1 MSYGFASKCLYGDA
15 GDDEGGCDCSGA
27 VVFPIYQSATF
38 THPELGRSTGYD
50 YSRAHNPTREHL
62 ENIVSTLENGAG
74 AVAMASGMAAIAAVM
89 ELFHMG
95 DHIITDID
103 LYGGSIR
110 LFDEIGVKNGLTFT
124 HIDCSQDDVDSCIT
138 EQTKA
143 IYIESPT
150 NPMMHIVDIR
160 KMAETAH
167 QHKLLLIVDNTFLSP
182 YFQKPI
188 ELGADLVIHS
198 ATKYLAGHNDTLAG
212 IVVASTKELSEKL
225 HMIAMTTG
233 GVLSP
238 FDSFL
243 VTRGIQTLPV
253 RMERAQENAKILVS
267 WLENCKSVTRV
278 FYPGIKE
285 SRGYEI
291 SEKQT
296 SGFGAMISFEVD
308 RKERVPE
315 LLERV
320 RLIHFA
326 ESLGGVETL
335 ITYPIRQT
343 HASVPQKILEK
354 TGLTDR
360 ILRLSVGIEDIQDLL
375 NEFERI
381 FA

>member
-50 YSRAHNPTREHL
+50 YSRAQNPTREHL

>member
-50 YSRAHNPTREHL
+50 YSRAQNPTREHL
-62 ENIVSTLENGAG
+62 EKVVSALENGTG

-89 ELFHMG
+89 ELFHLG

-124 HIDCSQDDVDSCIT
+124 NIDCSQDDAESCIT

-167 QHKLLLIVDNTFLSP
+167 RHKLLLIVDNTFLSP

-212 IVVASTKELSEKL
+212 IVVAATKELSEKL

-253 RMERAQENAKILVS
+253 RMERAQENAKIIVS
-267 WLENCKSVTRV
+267 WLENCRSVTRV
-278 FYPGIKE
+278 FYPGIKG

-291 SEKQT
+291 SEKQA

-308 RKERVPE
+308 RMERVPE

>member
-1 MSYGFASKCLYGDA
+1 MGYGFASKCLYGDA

-50 YSRAHNPTREHL
+50 YSRAQNPTREHL

-225 HMIAMTTG
+225 HMIEMTTG

-308 RKERVPE
+308 RKESVPE

>member
-50 YSRAHNPTREHL
+50 YSRAQNPTREHL
-62 ENIVSTLENGAG
+62 EKVVSALENGTG

-89 ELFHMG
+89 ELFHLG

-110 LFDEIGVKNGLTFT
+110 LFEEIGVKNGLTFT
-124 HIDCSQDDVDSCIT
+124 NIDCSQDDAESFIT

-167 QHKLLLIVDNTFLSP
+167 RHKLLLIVDNTFLSP

-212 IVVASTKELSEKL
+212 IVVAATKELSEKL

-253 RMERAQENAKILVS
+253 RMERAQENAKIIVS
-267 WLENCKSVTRV
+267 WLENCRSVTRV
-278 FYPGIKE
+278 FYPGIKG

-291 SEKQT
+291 SEKQA

-308 RKERVPE
+308 RKESVPE

>member
-50 YSRAHNPTREHL
+50 YSRAQNPTREHL

-124 HIDCSQDDVDSCIT
+124 NIDCSQDDVDSCIT

-212 IVVASTKELSEKL
+212 IVVAATKELSEKL

>member
-1 MSYGFASKCLYGDA
+1 MSYGFASKCLYGDD

-50 YSRAHNPTREHL
+50 YSRAQNPTREHL

>member
-50 YSRAHNPTREHL
+50 YSRAQNPTREHL
-62 ENIVSTLENGAG
+62 EKVVSALENGTG

-89 ELFHMG
+89 ELFHLG

-110 LFDEIGVKNGLTFT
+110 LFEEIGVKNGLTFT
-124 HIDCSQDDVDSCIT
+124 NIDCSQDDAESCIT

-167 QHKLLLIVDNTFLSP
+167 RHKLLLIVDNTFLSP

-212 IVVASTKELSEKL
+212 IVVAATKELSEKL

-253 RMERAQENAKILVS
+253 RMERAQENAKIIVS
-267 WLENCKSVTRV
+267 WLENCRSVTRV
-278 FYPGIKE
+278 FYPGIKG

-291 SEKQT
+291 SEKQA

-308 RKERVPE
+308 RMERVPE

>member
-1 MSYGFASKCLYGDA
+1 MSYGFASKCLYGDD

-50 YSRAHNPTREHL
+50 YSRAQNPTREHL
-62 ENIVSTLENGAG
+62 EKIVAALENGAG
-74 AVAMASGMAAIAAVM
+74 AVAMASGMAAVTAVL

-110 LFDEIGVKNGLTFT
+110 LFDEVGVKNGLTFT
-124 HIDCSQDDVDSCIT
+124 HMDCSQDDAESCIT

-143 IYIESPT
+143 VYIESPT

-167 QHKLLLIVDNTFLSP
+167 RHKLLLIVDNTFLSP

-212 IVVASTKELSEKL
+212 IVVAATRELSEKL

-253 RMERAQENAKILVS
+253 RMEKAQENAKTLVR
-267 WLENCKSVTRV
+267 WLEDCSCVTSV
-278 FYPGIKE
+278 FYPGIKG

-296 SGFGAMISFEVD
+296 TGFGAMISFAVD

-315 LLERV
+315 LLDRV

-343 HASVPQKILEK
+343 HASVPKEILERAR
-354 TGLTDR
+354 LTDS
-360 ILRLSVGIEDIQDLL
+360 ILRLSVGIADIKDLL
-375 NEFERI
+375 SEFETI
-381 FA
+381 FS

>member
-1 MSYGFASKCLYGDA
+1 MSYGFASKCLYGDDT
-15 GDDEGGCDCSGA
+15 DDEGGCDCSGA
-27 VVFPIYQSATF
+27 VVFPVYQSATF

-50 YSRAHNPTREHL
+50 YSRAQNPTRDHL
-62 ENIVSTLENGAG
+62 EKIVSTLEDGAG
-74 AVAMASGMAAIAAVM
+74 AIAMASGMAAISAVM
-89 ELFHMG
+89 ELFHAG

-110 LFDEIGVKNGLTFT
+110 LFDEIGVKNGLTFS
-124 HIDCSQDDVDSCIT
+124 HIDCSQDDAEAYMT

-143 IYIESPT
+143 VYIESPT

-160 KMAETAH
+160 KMAEIAH
-167 QHKLLLIVDNTFLSP
+167 RHNLLLIVDNTFLSP
-182 YFQKPI
+182 YFQKPLL
-188 ELGADLVIHS
+188 LGADLVIHS

-212 IVVASTKELSEKL
+212 IVVASTKELNDKL

-233 GVLSP
+233 GILSP

-243 VTRGIQTLPV
+243 VTRGIQTLPI
-253 RMERAQENAKILVS
+253 RMEKAQENARALVK

-278 FYPGIKE
+278 FYPGRKE
-285 SRGYEI
+285 SKGYEI
-291 SEKQT
+291 TVRQT

-308 RKERVPE
+308 RKERVSE
-315 LLERV
+315 ILNKV

-343 HASVPQKILEK
+343 HASVPQEILDR

>member
-1 MSYGFASKCLYGDA
+1 MGYGFASKCLYGDD

-50 YSRAHNPTREHL
+50 YSRAQNPTREHL

-124 HIDCSQDDVDSCIT
+124 NIDCSQDDVDSCIT

-212 IVVASTKELSEKL
+212 IVVAATKELSEKL

>member
-1 MSYGFASKCLYGDA
+1 MSYGFASKCLYGDD

-50 YSRAHNPTREHL
+50 YSRAQNPTREHL
-62 ENIVSTLENGAG
+62 EKIVAALENGAG
-74 AVAMASGMAAIAAVM
+74 AVAMASGMAAVAAVM

-124 HIDCSQDDVDSCIT
+124 HMDCSQDDVESCIT

-143 IYIESPT
+143 VYIESPT

-160 KMAETAH
+160 KMAETVH
-167 QHKLLLIVDNTFLSP
+167 RHGLFLIVDNTFLSP

-212 IVVASTKELSEKL
+212 IVVAATKELNEKL

-253 RMERAQENAKILVS
+253 RMEKAQENAKALVR
-267 WLENCKSVTRV
+267 WLEDCNCVSSV

-285 SRGYEI
+285 SMGYEI

-296 SGFGAMISFEVD
+296 PGFGAMISFEID

-315 LLERV
+315 LLDRV

-343 HASVPQKILEK
+343 HASVPKEILER

-381 FA
+381 FS

>member
-1 MSYGFASKCLYGDA
+1 MSYGFASKCLYGDDE
-15 GDDEGGCDCSGA
+15 DDEGGCDCSGA
-27 VVFPIYQSATF
+27 VVFPVYQSATF

-50 YSRAHNPTREHL
+50 YSRSQNPTREHL
-62 ENIVSTLENGAG
+62 EKIVSTLEDGAG
-74 AVAMASGMAAIAAVM
+74 AIAMASGMAAVTAVM
-89 ELFHMG
+89 ELFHSG

-110 LFDEIGVKNGLTFT
+110 LFDEIGVKNGLSFS
-124 HIDCSQDDVDSCIT
+124 HIDCSQDDAEAYIT
-138 EQTKA
+138 GQTKA
-143 IYIESPT
+143 VYIESPT

-160 KMAETAH
+160 KMAEIAH
-167 QHKLLLIVDNTFLSP
+167 RHNLLLIVDNTFLSP
-182 YFQKPI
+182 YFQKPLL
-188 ELGADLVIHS
+188 LGADLVIHS

-212 IVVASTKELSEKL
+212 IVVASTKELNDKL

-233 GVLSP
+233 GILSP

-243 VTRGIQTLPV
+243 VTRGIQTLPI
-253 RMERAQENAKILVS
+253 RMEKAQENARALVK

-285 SRGYEI
+285 SKGYEI
-291 SEKQT
+291 TVRQT

-315 LLERV
+315 ILNRV

-343 HASVPQKILEK
+343 HASVPQEILDR

-360 ILRLSVGIEDIQDLL
+360 ILRLSVGIEEIQDLL

>member
-50 YSRAHNPTREHL
+50 YSRAQNPTREHL
-62 ENIVSTLENGAG
+62 EKVVSALENGTG

-89 ELFHMG
+89 ELFHLG

-124 HIDCSQDDVDSCIT
+124 NIDCSQDDAESCIT

>member
-50 YSRAHNPTREHL
+50 YSRAQNPTREHL
-62 ENIVSTLENGAG
+62 EKVVSALENGTG

-89 ELFHMG
+89 ELFHLG

-124 HIDCSQDDVDSCIT
+124 NIDCSQDDAESCIT

-167 QHKLLLIVDNTFLSP
+167 RHKLLLIVDNTTFCHRI
-182 YFQKPI
+182 QKPI

-212 IVVASTKELSEKL
+212 IVVAATKELSEKL

-253 RMERAQENAKILVS
+253 RMERAQENAKIIVS
-267 WLENCKSVTRV
+267 WLENCRSVTRV
-278 FYPGIKE
+278 FYPGIKG

-291 SEKQT
+291 SEKQA

-308 RKERVPE
+308 RMERVPE